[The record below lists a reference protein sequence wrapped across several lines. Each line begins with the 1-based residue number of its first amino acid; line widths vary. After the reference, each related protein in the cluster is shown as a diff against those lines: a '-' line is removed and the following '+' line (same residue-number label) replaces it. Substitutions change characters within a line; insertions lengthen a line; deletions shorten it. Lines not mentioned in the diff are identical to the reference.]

1 MELAQINFFFNS
13 DLFSPKIS
21 SKGFI
26 TMFKIKR
33 IHTHENTHTHE
44 YLKNY
49 KQENIKL
56 TEKIKSSWFI
66 KINWIKINYII
77 CFTTTLIFSSGCTKT
92 RKKNEV
98 WN

>member
-33 IHTHENTHTHE
+33 IHTHENTHTRISKELQTRKH
-44 YLKNY
+44 
-49 KQENIKL
+49 
-56 TEKIKSSWFI
+56 
-66 KINWIKINYII
+66 KIN
-77 CFTTTLIFSSGCTKT
+77 
-92 RKKNEV
+92 
-98 WN
+98 